1 MSQLTP
7 NMSALGMGLIA
18 GAIVA
23 YIILIVA
30 AYVLTSTIYFFLFRK
45 ARVKLAWLAYVPL
58 GQLWP
63 FLWTIKKSAWNILWF
78 ILPFGA
84 AVAGAMM
91 NDALGGILL
100 VIGSIIP
107 LVFWIIWQVRLL
119 KAFSMNPWLA
129 LIIIGFVVPFVGFL
143 FQIAYLVLMGYLAFS
158 AKVQYNPNFDGSGG
172 GSDEHFYN

>member
-1 MSQLTP
+1 MNQLTP

-18 GAIVA
+18 GVVVA

-30 AYVLTSTIYFFLFRK
+30 AYVLTSTINFFLFRK
-45 ARVKLAWLAYVPL
+45 ARVKLAWLAYIPI

-78 ILPFGA
+78 LLPLG
-84 AVAGAMM
+84 VAIVGAMM
-91 NDALGGILL
+91 NDSLGGILL
-100 VIGSIIP
+100 VIGSLIP
-107 LVFWIIWQVRLL
+107 LVLWIIWQVRLL
-119 KAFSMNPWLA
+119 KAFRMSPWLA
-129 LIIIGFVVPFVGFL
+129 LILVGFLVPIFFFL
-143 FQIAYLVLMGYLAFS
+143 FQIAYLVLMGYMAFS